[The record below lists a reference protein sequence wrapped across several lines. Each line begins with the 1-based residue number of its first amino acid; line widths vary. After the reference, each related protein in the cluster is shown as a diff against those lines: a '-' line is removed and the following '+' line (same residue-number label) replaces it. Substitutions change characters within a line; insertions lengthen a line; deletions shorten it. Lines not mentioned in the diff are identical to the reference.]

1 MQTERRQ
8 NKLNN
13 KQVSGTNDVDKFKGH
28 GNSGFKTKPSC
39 SVQQESNPHLNGSD
53 ERIDDRN
60 TKHQQKD
67 RRTVVVL
74 GDSIVKYVQGQ
85 KLSNKVRTVVKS
97 FSGAKVDHMFHYMK
111 PTLELQPDEVI
122 LHVGTN
128 DLKNLSPKYVAERIA
143 DLGRNIVADSPSTK
157 VTISSLTCRTD
168 DRLLNDKV
176 VQVNSYLS
184 TLCSQNDW
192 TILSHSNI
200 TTTHLNASGLHLNH
214 RGTDNLS
221 SNFSKHINNY

>member
-1 MQTERRQ
+1 M
-8 NKLNN
+8 
-13 KQVSGTNDVDKFKGH
+13 
-28 GNSGFKTKPSC
+28 
-39 SVQQESNPHLNGSD
+39 
-53 ERIDDRN
+53 
-60 TKHQQKD
+60 
-67 RRTVVVL
+67 VVLVL

-97 FSGAKVDHMFHYMK
+97 FSGAKVDRMFHYYMK

-128 DLKNLSPKYVAERIA
+128 DLKNSSPKYVAERIA

-157 VTISSLTCRTD
+157 VTISSLICRTD

-192 TILSHSNI
+192 QFCLTLISLP
-200 TTTHLNASGLHLNH
+200 
-214 RGTDNLS
+214 
-221 SNFSKHINNY
+221 HI